1 MNKKALHKMATA
13 TIAIATVMP
22 ASYVGYA
29 SEVEEVGTISSTTEQ
44 ETQTSGNSSEQLL
57 VKYKDTAIATFS
69 VNPLEEVVGE
79 VIDQDGSLTLYEVP
93 ESETDSIIE
102 KLEAMPNVEYV
113 ERKRSIYNRSRY
125 G

>member
-1 MNKKALHKMATA
+1 
-13 TIAIATVMP
+13 MP

-44 ETQTSGNSSEQLL
+44 ETQTIGNSSEQLL

-79 VIDQDGSLTLYEVP
+79 VIDQEGSLTLYEVP

-113 ERKRSIYNRSRY
+113 RKTFNIQ
-125 G
+125 